1 MKKKIGFLLLTCL
14 LVLITAF
21 SAAGVAQCQSMEALA
36 GEDAYFIELEEAY
49 VTALRA
55 YLDQAGYRN
64 SGVMLTR
71 TVFEDGSRECRIEIH
86 NRRFDRLSEEQ
97 RQTLVQE
104 LSALAFTEGQCSF
117 CFSLTGVSCTGN
129 A

>member
-1 MKKKIGFLLLTCL
+1 MKKKIGFFLLTCL
-14 LVLITAF
+14 LVFIAAF
-21 SAAGVAQCQSMEALA
+21 SVAGVAQCQSMEALA
-36 GEDAYFIELEEAY
+36 EEEAYLNGLEEAY

-55 YLDQAGYRN
+55 YLEQAGYRN

-97 RQTLVQE
+97 QQMLVQE
-104 LSALAFTEGQCSF
+104 LSALAFSADQCSF
-117 CFSLTGVSCTGN
+117 CFSLTGTSSAGN